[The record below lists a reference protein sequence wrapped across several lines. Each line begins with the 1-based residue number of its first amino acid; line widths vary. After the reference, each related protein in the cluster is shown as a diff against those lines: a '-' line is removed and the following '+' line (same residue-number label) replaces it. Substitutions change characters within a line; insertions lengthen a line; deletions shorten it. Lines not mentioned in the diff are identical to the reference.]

1 MRLKLVYKRD
11 MQDLSVIRLKLN
23 CLKTNLFAL
32 NVGVYGI
39 AQAIKDW
46 LKRTREYLQEHSF
59 RVLVLSDIRRRAGS
73 AIKG

>member
-1 MRLKLVYKRD
+1 MRLKPVYKRG
-11 MQDLSVIRLKLN
+11 MRDLSVIWLKLY

-32 NVGVYGI
+32 NVGVYGVV
-39 AQAIKDW
+39 QATKDW

-59 RVLVLSDIRRRAGS
+59 RVLVLSDIRRRMGN